1 MRLEEWNEALAEW
14 FFPVDNPGPAYLS
27 ATSSELDRMNDELAL
42 GLAEPPADLQRALE
56 DSTFGYV
63 ARQAERWE
71 RSGASTPP
79 PWLSILAASV
89 FVASEQADTGSA
101 KFYAP
106 FSVFIGLRNTMRH
119 VEYEQS
125 LYLWWRRLAKWLEVE
140 QEGCRGF
147 ATWRSIP
154 LSGSRSFIGHPYT
167 QVMLR
172 REDRKD
178 IDAFLVDAGLLEAEP
193 PSLSDRQAA
202 GRHLVAAFRRWS
214 AGRRGVSARLLSIV
228 EGRSDAATD
237 SLGYLLVDRLF
248 DRSSENREHAARRIE
263 VIPVFDDYDR
273 ELRLAVLAPGWVSKE
288 RPLDVAICASPL
300 VDPGQPCFADLP
312 VSSELFS
319 DGFTLD
325 GEHHELAFQA
335 RSSYPLAQR
344 GWDLWCGV
352 RSVERDEAVY
362 VLAQPRSGDSLGLSR
377 STKEVTNLPSGW
389 SLYGPGPLQGT
400 GAAAGLMAKE
410 RRVVP
415 RLRGGLLVGGSTYLV
430 GGEPAIELPAFEGH
444 AAVDGVL
451 VPVDGEEL
459 PLAALGLAP
468 GPHVVEALPFHFE
481 VTTIVALR
489 PPDAVPTLGRT
500 RSGHVVPVAVGGEA
514 GGGEHGLVDGE
525 EADGVADGWGAVR
538 GERFG
543 TGSQELLA
551 GVTKVPDPWH
561 RGRLL
566 LVPAVERVVLLG
578 APGEVHETAVSRASW
593 SSNLGLPFA
602 AIEPAALSTYPN
614 MTRRIRFPR
623 WVVWQTGEGYSVA
636 AWWADGEAST
646 AALDPSL
653 WRTTIAA
660 IGRSPLVG
668 ALDEQQGRSEAEV
681 LAAWRDYHDT
691 RVDG

>member
-27 ATSSELDRMNDELAL
+27 ATSSELDRMNDQRAL
-42 GLAEPPADLQRALE
+42 GLASPPADLQQALE
-56 DSTFGYV
+56 GSTFGYV

-71 RSGASTPP
+71 RSGPSAPP

-101 KFYAP
+101 KFYEP
-106 FSVFIGLRNTMRH
+106 FSAFIGLRSPMRQ

-125 LYLWWRRLAKWLEVE
+125 LYLWWRRLARWLEVE
-140 QEGCRGF
+140 QGGRRGF

-154 LSGSRSFIGHPYT
+154 LSGPRSVIGHPYT

-178 IDAFLVDAGLLEAEP
+178 IDAFLVDAGLLEAEA

-202 GRHLVAAFRRWS
+202 GRHLVAALRRWC
-214 AGRRGVSARLLSIV
+214 AGRRGVSARLVSIV
-228 EGRSDAATD
+228 EGRSDAAID

-248 DRSSENREHAARRIE
+248 DRSSANREHAARRIE
-263 VIPVFDDYDR
+263 VVPVFDDYDR
-273 ELRLAVLAPGWVSKE
+273 ELRLAVLAPGWVSE
-288 RPLDVAICASPL
+288 DRPLAVPICASPL
-300 VDPGQPCFADLP
+300 VGPGQPCFADLP
-312 VSSELFS
+312 VASELFS

-325 GEHHELAFQA
+325 GEHHELIFQA

-362 VLAQPRSGDSLGLSR
+362 VLAQPRIGDSLGLRR

-389 SLYGPGPLQGT
+389 SLYGPGPLQGI

-430 GGEPAIELPAFEGH
+430 GGEPTVELPAFDGN

-451 VPVDGEEL
+451 VPVEGEEL

-468 GPHVVEALPFHFE
+468 GLHVVEASPFHFE
-481 VTTIVALR
+481 VTTIVAQR

-500 RSGHVVPVAVGGEA
+500 PGGHVV
-514 GGGEHGLVDGE
+514 
-525 EADGVADGWGAVR
+525 
-538 GERFG
+538 G

-551 GVTKVPDPWH
+551 GVAKVPDPWS
-561 RGRLL
+561 RGRLF
-566 LVPAVERVVLLG
+566 LVPAVQRVVLLG

-602 AIEPAALSTYPN
+602 AIEPAALSTYPD
-614 MTRRIRFPR
+614 MKRRIRYPR
-623 WVVWQTGEGYSVA
+623 WVVWQTGEGHAVA
-636 AWWADGEAST
+636 AWWADGEASK

-668 ALDEQQGRSEAEV
+668 ALDELQGRSEAEV
-681 LAAWRDYHDT
+681 LAAWREYHDT
-691 RVDG
+691 LVDG